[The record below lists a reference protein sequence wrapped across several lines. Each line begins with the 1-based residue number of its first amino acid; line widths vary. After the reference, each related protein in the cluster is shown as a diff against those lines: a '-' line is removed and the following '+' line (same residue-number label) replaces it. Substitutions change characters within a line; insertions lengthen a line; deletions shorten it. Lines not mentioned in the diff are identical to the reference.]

1 MRTFN
6 LLLQGVSRIW
16 RGVCVSLCRR
26 DVYVVIADNRLKAMF
41 SVLSKTKGKIAS
53 VSVVS
58 LSAGIAVVVAVL
70 LVPSCGSSGGV
81 FEQRVAESVALQISH
96 YPDSRLVD
104 VYKNFFHD
112 KFGPGH
118 MIADSAAAGA
128 YLRRELQSVN
138 GPSQDSR
145 AEVTGWEGNFVRVDL
160 VVLKDGVVDYST
172 FMEAFMES
180 AQGVQ
185 MPSVEEWRVE
195 WRKIERVIRRLYPQL
210 PDLDKDSKFLDSL
223 LAKGKYVVHHSEIYS
238 QQYDPH
244 YRLFRKEV
252 YETRLQPLLDSSH
265 FISR

>member
-1 MRTFN
+1 MRIFKH
-6 LLLQGVSRIW
+6 LLQGISRTW

-26 DVYVVIADNRLKAMF
+26 DVYGVIADNRLKAMF
-41 SVLSKTKGKIAS
+41 RVLSQTRGNVAS
-53 VSVVS
+53 VSFVRVS
-58 LSAGIAVVVAVL
+58 VGIAAVVAAL
-70 LVPSCGSSGGV
+70 LVPSCGSGGGV

-128 YLRRELQSVN
+128 YLRRELQSVT
-138 GPSQDSR
+138 GPSQVSR

-160 VVLKDGVVDYST
+160 VVLKEGVIDYST

-185 MPSVEEWRVE
+185 MPEVEEWRGE

-210 PDLDKDSKFLDSL
+210 PDFDKDSKFLDSL
-223 LAKGKYVVHHSEIYS
+223 LAKGKYVVHHSEVYS

-244 YRLFRKEV
+244 YRLFKKSV
-252 YETRLQPLLDSSH
+252 YETRLQHLLD
-265 FISR
+265 

>member
-41 SVLSKTKGKIAS
+41 SVLSKTRGKIAS

-58 LSAGIAVVVAVL
+58 LSAGIAVVVAAL
-70 LVPSCGSSGGV
+70 LVLSCGNGGV

-128 YLRRELQSVN
+128 YLIMELQSVTV
-138 GPSQDSR
+138 PSQVSR

-160 VVLKDGVVDYST
+160 VVLKEGVVDYST

-185 MPSVEEWRVE
+185 MPSVEEWRGE
-195 WRKIERVIRRLYPQL
+195 WRKIERVIRSLYPHL
-210 PDLDKDSKFLDSL
+210 PDFDKDSKFLDSL

-238 QQYDPH
+238 KQYDPH

-252 YETRLQPLLDSSH
+252 YETRLQPLLDSSLH
-265 FISR
+265 VKH

>member
-1 MRTFN
+1 
-6 LLLQGVSRIW
+6 
-16 RGVCVSLCRR
+16 
-26 DVYVVIADNRLKAMF
+26 
-41 SVLSKTKGKIAS
+41 
-53 VSVVS
+53 
-58 LSAGIAVVVAVL
+58 
-70 LVPSCGSSGGV
+70 
-81 FEQRVAESVALQISH
+81 
-96 YPDSRLVD
+96 
-104 VYKNFFHD
+104 
-112 KFGPGH
+112 

-128 YLRRELQSVN
+128 YLRMELQSVT
-138 GPSQDSR
+138 GPSQVSR

-195 WRKIERVIRRLYPQL
+195 WRKIERVIRSLYPEL
-210 PDLDKDSKFLDSL
+210 PDIDKDSKFLDSL